1 MKTILLSLAL
11 LISTLARAE
20 APANQWLVAAVA
32 KEMGKT
38 PSEIRK
44 SVAAKK
50 CEGQIGPMEECM
62 SVKLAAREIRMR
74 TQYARAHQRLPDAR
88 DRDKLARAQQAWL
101 IFRAASCDY
110 EARMMD
116 DGRSYSVEESA
127 CKSSMTEARIATLR
141 AYAEC
146 GSDDCR

>member
-11 LISTLARAE
+11 LITTFARAE
-20 APANQWLVAAVA
+20 APVNQWLVAALA
-32 KEMGKT
+32 KEMGKP

-50 CEGQIGPMEECM
+50 CEGRMGLIEECM
-62 SVKLAAREIRMR
+62 SVKLAASEIRMR
-74 TQYARAHQRLPDAR
+74 TQYARAHKRLPAAR

-101 IFRAASCDY
+101 IFRGASCDY
-110 EARMMD
+110 EARTID
-116 DGRSYSVEESA
+116 EGRSYSLEESA
-127 CKSSMTEARIATLR
+127 CKSSMTQARIATLR